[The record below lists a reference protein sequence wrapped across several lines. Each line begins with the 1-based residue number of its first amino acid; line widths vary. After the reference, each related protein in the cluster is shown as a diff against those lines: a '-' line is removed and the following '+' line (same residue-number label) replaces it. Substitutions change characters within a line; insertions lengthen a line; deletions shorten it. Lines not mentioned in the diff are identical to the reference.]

1 MSLLS
6 IRGVVTLAMHKA
18 VLRTGVFSE
27 ANYTEAIVPGK
38 PPMHG
43 WGANVPNWQLVLDK
57 CGEDVEANGHVWP
70 FLSEEFV
77 ARTLSVPLAD
87 TNNELAQA
95 IHQGAA
101 VS

>member
-18 VLRTGVFSE
+18 VLKTGVFNES
-27 ANYTEAIVPGK
+27 NYSEAIVPGK
-38 PPMHG
+38 PPMAG

-57 CGEDVEANGHVWP
+57 CGEDVKAKGYVWP
-70 FLSEEFV
+70 FLSGDFV
-77 ARTLSVPLAD
+77 KASLTKPLAD
-87 TNNELAQA
+87 TNNELARA
-95 IHQGAA
+95 IEQGAG